1 MASIEPRT
9 RVNSQGKTVTR
20 YLVRWRGPD
29 GSEHAPGFDRLRDA
43 KIFKANVEAD
53 LVRGEYID
61 PEAGKITFKAYALR
75 WLEAQTFEPLTAE
88 QVKDRLTLHVFPVLG
103 HRELRQIKPSTI
115 QTWIRGLGP
124 VLAETYKGM
133 IFTNVST
140 VFNAAVDDELIK
152 KNPCKAPSVSRPRGK
167 YPKIIPWSCERVHAV
182 RSELPERYRI
192 VATLGAGLGL
202 RQGEIFGLSPAD
214 VDFLRGKVEVR
225 RQVKLFR
232 NNRQVFALPK
242 GGKTRTVP
250 LPDSVRDDL
259 AAYLAMFG
267 ARSVTLPWREPSG
280 EPVTAE
286 LVVTNRESKAMNR
299 NYFNPYIWH
308 KALAAAEVEVTRANG
323 CHALRHFYASTLLDA
338 GETIKALSEY
348 LGHADPG
355 FTLRT
360 YTHLMPSS
368 HDRTRN
374 AIDAVLRVK
383 DVYTDGVEAPK
394 SLVKGP

>member
-1 MASIEPRT
+1 MASIERRT
-9 RVNSQGKTVTR
+9 RTDSQGKEVTR
-20 YLVRWRGPD
+20 YLVRWRSPD
-29 GSEHAPGFDRLRDA
+29 GRDHAPGFDRLRDA
-43 KIFKANVEAD
+43 KIHKANVEAD

-61 PEAGKITFKAYALR
+61 PDAGKETFEAYALT

-88 QVKDRLTLHVFPVLG
+88 QVRDRLKLHVFPVLG
-103 HRELRQIKPSTI
+103 QKELRRIKPSTI
-115 QTWIRGLGP
+115 QSWIRGLGP
-124 VLAETYKGM
+124 LAETYKGM
-133 IFTNVST
+133 IFTNLST

-167 YPKIIPWSCERVHAV
+167 YPKIIPWLREQVHAV
-182 RSELPERYRI
+182 RSALPERYRI

-250 LPDSVRDDL
+250 LPESVKDDL
-259 AAYLAMFG
+259 AAHLASFP
-267 ARSVTLPWREPSG
+267 ARAVTLPWREPSG
-280 EPVTAE
+280 DPVTVD

-299 NYFNPYIWH
+299 NYFNPFIWH
-308 KALAAAEVEVTRANG
+308 KALVAAEVEVKRANG

-368 HDRTRN
+368 HERTRN
-374 AIDAVLRVK
+374 AIDAVLGVL
-383 DVYTDGVEAPK
+383 DVYTGDPEAAKP
-394 SLVKGP
+394 LVKGS